1 MTARSSSPRSPGTT
15 TMTGLRQGDIADRL
29 GLSRIKVS
37 RLLDRGRQS
46 GLIEVQINSRYE
58 GGLRLQDELIKR
70 FGLTEARVIPAL
82 DEAPADTRIGQAA
95 AKFLAR
101 WLQPHDLLAIGWGR
115 AVTAALRALS
125 PTLIKREISLVSLT
139 GGVSSY
145 VAGVGMNGAHSDVH
159 LIPTPLRVST
169 PEFAEMLGREPYV
182 RNVLSMAL
190 TARVA
195 IVGIGATSRNATL
208 VRDGYCT
215 MAEIDLFVRQGAV
228 GDILGYFYDRDGN
241 ILSLDLHD
249 HVVAVKLNELE
260 AHSEHRRRCRRGG
273 EGRTDPGRAARKA
286 DQHSGDRRNDGARH
300 PGEGE
305 LSDYLLV
312 IDAGTGS
319 VRAVVFDARGQQLGV
334 GQEEWT
340 HIAEPGVPGS
350 MSFDTSVNWQRVV
363 RCIGKAL
370 GEAGI
375 SGDQIRA
382 VSSTS
387 MREAIVLYDAAGTR
401 GLGLRQCRQPRRSG
415 GARAEGA
422 GRRA

>member
-1 MTARSSSPRSPGTT
+1 MSAKADEDDDWIEASDESEELVAQVAWYYYND
-15 TMTGLRQGDIADRL
+15 GLRQGDIADRL

-70 FGLTEARVIPAL
+70 FGLNQARVIPAL
-82 DEAPADTRIGQAA
+82 DEAPPDTRIGQAA

-101 WLQPHDLLAIGWGR
+101 WLQPRDLLAIGWGR
-115 AVTAALRALS
+115 AVNAALRTLS

-249 HVVAVKLNELE
+249 HVVAVKPDDLKRIPSIVGAAAGVEKVEPILG
-260 AHSEHRRRCRRGG
+260 ALRGKLINILVTD
-273 EGRTDPGRAARKA
+273 ETTARNILGRT
-286 DQHSGDRRNDGARH
+286 
-300 PGEGE
+300 
-305 LSDYLLV
+305 
-312 IDAGTGS
+312 T
-319 VRAVVFDARGQQLGV
+319 
-334 GQEEWT
+334 
-340 HIAEPGVPGS
+340 
-350 MSFDTSVNWQRVV
+350 
-363 RCIGKAL
+363 
-370 GEAGI
+370 
-375 SGDQIRA
+375 
-382 VSSTS
+382 
-387 MREAIVLYDAAGTR
+387 
-401 GLGLRQCRQPRRSG
+401 
-415 GARAEGA
+415 
-422 GRRA
+422 